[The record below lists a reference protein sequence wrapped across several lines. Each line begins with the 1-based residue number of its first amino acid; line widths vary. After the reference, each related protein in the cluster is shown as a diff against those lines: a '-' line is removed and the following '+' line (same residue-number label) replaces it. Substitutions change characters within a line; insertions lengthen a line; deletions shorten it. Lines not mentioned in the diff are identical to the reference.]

1 MNNIK
6 KFKRIHIIVM
16 DSVGIGETPD
26 ADKFDDIGA
35 NTLLHISTAK
45 NGLNVPNLERLGLSN
60 IYKLK
65 GVNTV
70 HPSLGYYTKMQE
82 ASCGKDTMTGHWE
95 MMGLYIDKP
104 FQVFPD
110 GFPDDLIAQ
119 IEKFSGRKI
128 VGNCPAS
135 GTEIIKQYGEHQLK
149 TGDLIIYTSADSVLQ
164 IAAHEEI
171 IPLEELYR
179 ICQFCRDITRE
190 GKYQLGRIIARPYVG
205 TCKEDFTRTSNRH
218 DYALKP
224 FGKTVMNSLQEA
236 NLASIAIGKISDIF
250 DGEGV
255 TKAIR
260 TVSNMDGMDK
270 FINILDED
278 FTGLSFTNLVDFD
291 ALWGHRRNVK
301 GYAEELERF
310 DVKLGELL
318 DELREDDLL
327 IITADHGNDPT
338 HTGTDHTREK
348 VPFFAYSPSMEGYG
362 KLEDQNTFAVIGAT
376 IADNFEVKMPEGTI
390 GSSLLDE
397 LK

>member
-1 MNNIK
+1 MK
-6 KFKRIHIIVM
+6 KFKRIHVIVM
-16 DSVGIGETPD
+16 DSVGIGALPD
-26 ADKFDDIGA
+26 ADKFNDVGT
-35 NTLLHISTAK
+35 NTLLHISQEK
-45 NGLNVPNLERLGLSN
+45 HGLNLPNLGRMGLSN
-60 IYKLK
+60 ISKLE
-65 GVNTV
+65 GVDIATK
-70 HPSLGYYTKMQE
+70 PLGFYSKMQE

-128 VGNCPAS
+128 IGNCPAS
-135 GTEIIKQYGEHQLK
+135 GTEIIAQYGERQMK
-149 TGDLIIYTSADSVLQ
+149 TGELIVYTSADSVLQ

-171 IPLEELYR
+171 IPLDELYR

-190 GKYQLGRIIARPYVG
+190 GKYQLGRIIARPYIG
-205 TCKEDFTRTSNRH
+205 TCKDDFTRTANRH

-224 FGKTVMNSLQEA
+224 FGKTVMNSLQDA
-236 NLASIAIGKISDIF
+236 NLDSIAIGKIRDIF

-270 FINILDED
+270 FIQILSED

-291 ALWGHRRNVK
+291 AKFGHRRNPI
-301 GYAEELERF
+301 GYGDALEEF
-310 DVKLGELL
+310 DARLPEVFAKMQ
-318 DELREDDLL
+318 DNDLL

-338 HTGTDHTREK
+338 YTGTDHTREY
-348 VPFFAYSPSMEGYG
+348 VPLLIYG
-362 KLEDQNTFAVIGAT
+362 KQLTSFGSLPIRKTFSDLGAT
-376 IADNFEVKMPEGTI
+376 IADNFEVTMPKYGQ
-390 GSSLLDE
+390 SFLDD
-397 LK
+397 LH